1 MDQECWSEVDRY
13 IEKKL
18 VGSDAALTNAL
29 AAATAAQLP
38 SIEVSPNHGKLLGLV
53 AGIHNSRRILELGT
67 LAGYST
73 IWLARALPADGRL
86 ITIESNASHAR
97 IAQANIEK
105 AGVGSKVEIRVGK
118 ALELFPELLAEGLAP
133 FDFIFID
140 ADKESYPE
148 YYEWAVRVSQYGT
161 VIVIDNVVRNGAI
174 REVKPEDKR
183 VKAVKRLFDLISQDH
198 RVSATAVQTVGTK
211 GYDGFVL
218 ARVTEDLHDKLEHH
232 LHRRD

>member
-1 MDQECWSEVDRY
+1 
-13 IEKKL
+13 
-18 VGSDAALTNAL
+18 
-29 AAATAAQLP
+29 
-38 SIEVSPNHGKLLGLV
+38 
-53 AGIHNSRRILELGT
+53 
-67 LAGYST
+67 
-73 IWLARALPADGRL
+73 
-86 ITIESNASHAR
+86 
-97 IAQANIEK
+97 
-105 AGVGSKVEIRVGK
+105 
-118 ALELFPELLAEGLAP
+118 
-133 FDFIFID
+133 
-140 ADKESYPE
+140 
-148 YYEWAVRVSQYGT
+148 